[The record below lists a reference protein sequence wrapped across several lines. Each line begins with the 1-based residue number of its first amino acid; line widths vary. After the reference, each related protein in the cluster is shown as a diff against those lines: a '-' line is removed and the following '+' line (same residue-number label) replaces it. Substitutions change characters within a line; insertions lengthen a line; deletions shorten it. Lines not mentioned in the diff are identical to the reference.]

1 MFRASN
7 SVLTTSASSV
17 TRCKSA
23 TDVQEK
29 PSHVSTNCSCEPL
42 PTPSPGNRLAGFGF
56 VSPTYT
62 QSKDVA
68 WEYLKSYSRPFLS
81 ETPNESELRVDL
93 WNGSRIRL
101 YGADNP
107 DSLRGL
113 GFDGLVVDEYA
124 DVSPS
129 LYPAVLRPALADRKG
144 RCTFI
149 GTVKGRNHLWKTYED
164 ARGDPEFYTALLPAS
179 KTGLLSGQELS
190 AARKDMGDAQFN
202 SNSSATRRRP
212 SSARILAVR
221 CANATSRTARTKSK
235 GHRPADAH
243 GLGPWPSIQYG
254 NLVLP
259 DR

>member
-1 MFRASN
+1 MYHELLMRAIAHP
-7 SVLTTSASSV
+7 VP
-17 TRCKSA
+17 R
-23 TDVQEK
+23 K
-29 PSHVSTNCSCEPL
+29 P
-42 PTPSPGNRLAGFGF
+42 PGRFGF

-81 ETPNESELRVDL
+81 ETPNL

-113 GFDGLVVDEYA
+113 GFDGLVIDEYA

-129 LYPAVLRPALADRKG
+129 LYPAVLRPALSDRKG

-179 KTGLLSGQELS
+179 KQACFRTRNWPPRVRIWATRNISPSSNATRQ
-190 AARKDMGDAQFN
+190 AR
-202 SNSSATRRRP
+202 SSAP
-212 SSARILAVR
+212 ILAR
-221 CANATSRTARTKSK
+221 R
-235 GHRPADAH
+235 
-243 GLGPWPSIQYG
+243 
-254 NLVLP
+254 
-259 DR
+259 